1 MTSSRRADARAPAR
15 AQAGAARAKV
25 AAARA
30 AVEVPTIHFPAE
42 LPVSARREDIAAA
55 IRDHQVVIVAGE
67 TGSGKTTQIPK
78 IALELGRGR
87 AGQIGHTQ
95 PRRIAA
101 RSVADRIA
109 EELGTTLGDVVG
121 YQVRFTDTSSE
132 RTLVKVMTD
141 GILLAQIQRDPDLLT
156 YDTLIIDEA
165 HERSLNIDVLLGYLT
180 NLLPRRPDLKIIIT
194 SATIDSERFARHFAP
209 GGPIAE
215 DAGAGG
221 VGADTAAGADAENAE
236 TAARP
241 AAPVIQVT
249 GRTYPVDMRYRPL
262 TGETRGEE
270 RDLMT
275 GVTDACDELMR
286 EGPGD
291 ILVFFSGEREIRDA
305 VDALEGHLGPRVRD
319 PKHPQGVEILPLY
332 ARLSS
337 AEQHRVF
344 AQHSRRRIVLATNV
358 AETSLTVPGIH
369 YVVDPGTAR
378 ISRYSKATKVQR
390 LPIEPISQA
399 SANQRAGRAGRLAD
413 GIAIRLYA
421 QDDFESRPDFTEP
434 EILRTSLASV
444 LLQMI
449 SVGVVST
456 PDDVASFPFVEP
468 PDTRSIKD
476 GIQLLSDLGA
486 VTTNRGDRTRLTEV
500 GRKLARLPIDPR
512 QARMIV
518 EGERHGVA
526 YEAAVIA
533 AALSIQDPRER
544 PSDKRAEADLQH
556 RRFSTP
562 TSDLLGYLNL
572 WAYLRDRQHEL
583 SGSAFRRMC
592 RSEFLNYLRVR
603 EWQDLVQQ
611 LRQAAKPVGIHIKA
625 RAAKPTASDDGASD
639 GGAGGGGAGGGGAGG
654 GGTGNEGT
662 VAFLHT
668 WNEDAIHRSV
678 LAGLLTQIG
687 MQDENKVTASS
698 YAHLRGEA
706 KAIAMKRARKR
717 ATNEYLGTRGARFAI
732 QPGSPLSKKPPA
744 FVMAAQLVETNRLW
758 ARDVAR
764 IDPAWAEELAGDL
777 AKHTYSEPHWS
788 TKQGAAMAHEKVLLY
803 GVPIVAER
811 RVLWG
816 KVNPAEARE
825 LFIRN
830 ALVQGEW
837 TTHHEFWKANQ
848 SALADAADVEARTRT
863 FGLVAGEEELF
874 GFYDERIPDH
884 IVSASHFDR
893 WWKGARREH
902 PDLLTYTTELL
913 MPEAADVDP
922 SLFPDTWPQGE
933 LTFPLTYQFEPG
945 ADADGV
951 TVHIPLAVLPRVT
964 PDGFDWLVPG
974 MLPELTTATIRAL
987 PKPVRRLLVPA
998 PDAARDIVAWMAT
1011 HTPAWADLARAG
1023 DMAESYRDAFARA
1036 TRELR
1041 DAVIPAD
1048 AWVEV
1053 DDRLASHLKMTFRI
1067 VEHKNGRE
1075 SVVDESTH
1083 LLALKRSLA
1092 PQTADAVRRA
1102 VGATP
1107 AAGHHGKV
1115 SASAA
1120 PKPSTATFAG
1130 GPVVEKGE
1138 LDTWPTGLP
1147 GGALPEMIESD
1158 VGGGVIVRGYPG
1170 IVEEK
1175 GRAALRILA
1184 DARERDAVHA
1194 DGVRRLLLTE
1204 CGLATKRVTSRWTSA
1219 QSLALAASGYRT
1231 TDALVADL
1239 QLTAIRALTTVTLT
1253 TAGGD
1258 AVDAAAVR
1266 SADAYAAARDHVR
1279 DRLED
1284 EIHRL
1289 VGLVVPI
1296 VEASRALDEDIR
1308 ATTSMALLSTLAD
1321 VRALAS
1327 SLAGDGFL
1335 ARTPPDR
1342 LRHVP
1347 RYLKAARHRIEK
1359 APSQPAKDAELAW
1372 RVREIAEE
1380 LDREREAALAS
1391 IPDAARFARIDTARW
1406 MIEEFRVSL
1415 FAQQLGTD
1423 GPVSEKRIRGVLS
1436 APAN

>member
-1 MTSSRRADARAPAR
+1 MTSSRRADTRAPAR
-15 AQAGAARAKV
+15 AQIGAAREK
-25 AAARA
+25 AAAAWA
-30 AVEVPTIHFPAE
+30 AVEVPKIVYPE
-42 LPVSARREDIAAA
+42 DLPVSARRDDIAAA

-78 IALELGRGR
+78 IALDLGRGR

-109 EELGTTLGDVVG
+109 EELGTTLGEIVG

-132 RTLVKVMTD
+132 RTLIKVMTD

-180 NLLPRRPDLKIIIT
+180 NLLPRRPDLKVIIT

-209 GGPIAE
+209 GGPIP
-215 DAGAGG
+215 DDG
-221 VGADTAAGADAENAE
+221 VAGADAPPGGRDAD
-236 TAARP
+236 ARP
-241 AAPVIQVT
+241 TAPVIQVT
-249 GRTYPVDMRYRPL
+249 GRTYPVEMRYRPL

-275 GVTDACDELMR
+275 GITDACDELLR
-286 EGPGD
+286 EGHGD
-291 ILVFFSGEREIRDA
+291 ILVFLSGEREIRDA
-305 VDALEGHLGPRVRD
+305 VDTLEGHLGPRVRD
-319 PKHPQGVEILPLY
+319 AKHPQGVELLPLY
-332 ARLSS
+332 SRLSA

-344 AQHSRRRIVLATNV
+344 ASHSRRRIVLATNV

-421 QDDFESRPDFTEP
+421 EDDFASRPDFTEP

-468 PDTRSIKD
+468 PDTRAIKD
-476 GIQLLSDLGA
+476 GIQLLTDLGA
-486 VTTNRGDRTRLTEV
+486 VTTGRGGKARLTDV

-526 YEAAVIA
+526 YEVAVIA

-592 RSEFLNYLRVR
+592 KSEYLNYLRVR

-611 LRQAAKPVGIHIKA
+611 LKQAGKPAGIHVKA
-625 RAAKPTASDDGASD
+625 RAAKPTTSADGEAS
-639 GGAGGGGAGGGGAGG
+639 
-654 GGTGNEGT
+654 
-662 VAFLHT
+662 FQHT
-668 WNEDAIHRSV
+668 WDEDAIHRSV
-678 LAGLLTQIG
+678 LAGLITQIG
-687 MQDENKVTASS
+687 MQDEGKVTASS
-698 YAHLRGEA
+698 YSHLRGEA

-744 FVMAAQLVETNRLW
+744 FVMAAELVETNRLW

-764 IDPAWAEELAGDL
+764 IDPAWSEELAGDL

-788 TKQGAAMAHEKVLLY
+788 TKHGAAMAHEKVLLY

-811 RVLWG
+811 RILWG

-825 LFIRN
+825 LFIRH

-837 TTHHEFWKANQ
+837 TTHHEFWHTNQ
-848 SALADAADVEARTRT
+848 AALADAAQVEARTRT

-874 GFYDERIPDH
+874 DFYDERIPDH
-884 IVSASHFDR
+884 VVSAAHFDK
-893 WWKGARREH
+893 WWKGARRDS

-913 MPEAADVDP
+913 MPDATEVDP
-922 SLFPDTWPQGE
+922 TQFPDTWPQGE
-933 LTFPLTYQFEPG
+933 LTLPLTYQFEPG
-945 ADADGV
+945 TDADGV

-998 PDAARDIVAWMAT
+998 PDVARAIVAWLEA
-1011 HTPAWADLARAG
+1011 HSPAWEDLARAG
-1023 DMAESYRDAFARA
+1023 DMAESYREAFTRA

-1041 DAVIPAD
+1041 DVQIPAD
-1048 AWVEV
+1048 AWDEV
-1053 DDRLASHLKMTFRI
+1053 DERLPAHLKMTFRI
-1067 VEHKNGRE
+1067 VEHQGKRE
-1075 SVVDESTH
+1075 TVVDESTH

-1092 PQTADAVRRA
+1092 PQTADAVRKA
-1102 VGATP
+1102 
-1107 AAGHHGKV
+1107 V
-1115 SASAA
+1115 SASPDTGRKGKVAA
-1120 PKPSTATFAG
+1120 AAKPSPAAFAG
-1130 GPVVEKGE
+1130 GPVAEKPQ
-1138 LDTWPTGLP
+1138 LTTWPEGLP
-1147 GGALPEMIESD
+1147 GGALPDVIESD
-1158 VGGGVIVRGYPG
+1158 AGGGVIVRGYPG
-1170 IVEEK
+1170 LVAEK
-1175 GRAALRILA
+1175 DGAALRIMA
-1184 DARERDAVHA
+1184 DAATRDAAHA
-1194 DGVRRLLLTE
+1194 EGVRRLLLTE
-1204 CGLATKRVTSRWTSA
+1204 CGLAPKRITSRWTSA
-1219 QSLALAASGYRT
+1219 ESLTLAASGYKT
-1231 TDALVADL
+1231 TDSLVADL
-1239 QLTAIRALTTVTLT
+1239 QLAAIRALTAPGT
-1253 TAGGD
+1253 D
-1258 AVDAAAVR
+1258 DDAAGVR
-1266 SADAYAAARDHVR
+1266 SADAYAAVLEHVR
-1279 DRLED
+1279 HRLED
-1284 EIHRL
+1284 EIYRI

-1296 VEASRALDEDIR
+1296 AEAARVLDADIR
-1308 ATTSMALLSTLAD
+1308 STTSMALLSTLAD
-1321 VRALAS
+1321 VRAVAHG
-1327 SLAGDGFL
+1327 LAGDGFL
-1335 ARTPPDR
+1335 SRTDPER

-1347 RYLKAARHRIEK
+1347 RYLKAARHRIDK
-1359 APSQPAKDAELAW
+1359 AQLQPAKDAELAW
-1372 RVREIAEE
+1372 RVREIADEVE
-1380 LDREREAALAS
+1380 REREAAAAS
-1391 IPDAARFARIDTARW
+1391 GPDAARAARIDKARW
-1406 MIEEFRVSL
+1406 MVEEFRVSL

-1423 GPVSEKRIRGVLS
+1423 GPVSEKRIRAAL
-1436 APAN
+1436 APPAA

>member
-1 MTSSRRADARAPAR
+1 MTSSRRADTRAPAR
-15 AQAGAARAKV
+15 AQAGAARAKA

-30 AVEVPTIHFPAE
+30 AVEVPTITYPAE
-42 LPVSARREDIAAA
+42 LPVSARRQDIAAA

-209 GGPIAE
+209 GGPIPD
-215 DAGAGG
+215 DAGASGAG
-221 VGADTAAGADAENAE
+221 AGNADADT
-236 TAARP
+236 RP
-241 AAPVIQVT
+241 TAPVIQVT
-249 GRTYPVDMRYRPL
+249 GRTYPVEMRYRPL

-319 PKHPQGVEILPLY
+319 PKHPQAVEILPLY

-486 VTTNRGDRTRLTEV
+486 VTSNRGGKTRLTDV

-625 RAAKPTASDDGASD
+625 RAATPVGSD
-639 GGAGGGGAGGGGAGG
+639 GGAGGG
-654 GGTGNEGT
+654 NT

-687 MQDENKVTASS
+687 VQDESKVTASS
-698 YAHLRGEA
+698 YSHLRGEA

-717 ATNEYLGTRGARFAI
+717 ATNEFLGTRGARFAI

-816 KVNPAEARE
+816 KINPAEARE

-874 GFYDERIPDH
+874 DFYDERIPDH

-893 WWKGARREH
+893 WWKGARRDS
-902 PDLLTYTTELL
+902 PDLLTYTNELL

-933 LTFPLTYQFEPG
+933 FTLPLTYQFEPG

-998 PDAARDIVAWMAT
+998 PDAARDIVAWMARNA
-1011 HTPAWADLARAG
+1011 PAWEDLARAG
-1023 DMAESYRDAFARA
+1023 DMAESFRDAFARA

-1048 AWVEV
+1048 AWDEV
-1053 DDRLASHLKMTFRI
+1053 DGRLASHLKMTFRI

-1075 SVVDESTH
+1075 SVVAESTH

-1102 VGATP
+1102 VGAAP
-1107 AAGHHGKV
+1107 DADRKGKV

-1120 PKPSTATFAG
+1120 PKPSPATFAG

-1138 LDTWPTGLP
+1138 LATWPPGLP
-1147 GGALPEMIESD
+1147 GGALPEVIESD

-1175 GRAALRILA
+1175 GGAALRILA

-1296 VEASRALDEDIR
+1296 VEASRALDGDIR

-1327 SLAGDGFL
+1327 NLAGDGFL
-1335 ARTPPDR
+1335 SRTPPDR

-1359 APSQPAKDAELAW
+1359 APSQPARDAELAW

-1380 LDREREAALAS
+1380 LDREGEAAAGS
-1391 IPDAARFARIDTARW
+1391 IPDAARAARIDTARW
-1406 MIEEFRVSL
+1406 MIQEFRVSL

-1423 GPVSEKRIRGVLS
+1423 GPVSEKRIRGVLV
-1436 APAN
+1436 APAT

>member
-1 MTSSRRADARAPAR
+1 MASSRRADNRAPAR
-15 AQAGAARAKV
+15 AQVGATSAKSSASRAKA

-30 AVEVPTIHFPAE
+30 AVEVPPIIYPEE
-42 LPVSARREDIAAA
+42 LPVSARRDDIAAA
-55 IRDHQVVIVAGE
+55 LRDHQVVIVAGE

-78 IALELGRGR
+78 IALDLGRGR

-109 EELGTTLGDVVG
+109 EELGTTLGDIIG

-141 GILLAQIQRDPDLLT
+141 GILLAQIQRDPDLLA

-180 NLLPRRPDLKIIIT
+180 NLLPRRPDLKLIIT

-209 GGPIAE
+209 GGPIPDDAGVGD
-215 DAGAGG
+215 DAGAR
-221 VGADTAAGADAENAE
+221 GADAVTSADL
-236 TAARP
+236 ADARP
-241 AAPVIQVT
+241 TAPVIQVT
-249 GRTYPVDMRYRPL
+249 GRTYPVEMRYRPL
-262 TGETRGEE
+262 AGETRGEE

-275 GVTDACDELMR
+275 GITDACDELMR

-291 ILVFFSGEREIRDA
+291 ILVFLSGEREIRDA
-305 VDALEGHLGPRVRD
+305 VEALEGHLGPRVRD
-319 PKHPQGVEILPLY
+319 AKHPQALELLPLY
-332 ARLSS
+332 SRLSA

-344 AQHSRRRIVLATNV
+344 ASHSRRRIVLATNV

-390 LPIEPISQA
+390 LPIEPISKA

-413 GIAIRLYA
+413 GIAIRLYSE
-421 QDDFESRPDFTEP
+421 DDFAARPDFTEP

-456 PDDVASFPFVEP
+456 PDEVAAFPFVEP
-468 PDTRSIKD
+468 PDTRAIKD

-486 VTTNRGDRTRLTEV
+486 VTTNRGGKARLTDV

-611 LRQAAKPVGIHIKA
+611 LRQAAKPLGIHVKA
-625 RAAKPTASDDGASD
+625 RAAKPIAADDAEGAKGTTDTA
-639 GGAGGGGAGGGGAGG
+639 
-654 GGTGNEGT
+654 GTA
-662 VAFLHT
+662 AFLHA
-668 WNEDAIHRSV
+668 WDEDAIHRSV

-687 MQDENKVTASS
+687 MQDEGKVTASTFS
-698 YAHLRGEA
+698 HLRGEA

-732 QPGSPLSKKPPA
+732 QPSSPLSKKPPA
-744 FVMAAQLVETNRLW
+744 FVMAAELVETNRLW

-788 TKQGAAMAHEKVLLY
+788 TKRGAAMAHEKVLLY

-811 RVLWG
+811 RILWG
-816 KVNPAEARE
+816 KVNPHEARE
-825 LFIRN
+825 LFIRH

-837 TTHHEFWKANQ
+837 TTHHEFWHANQ
-848 SALADAADVEARTRT
+848 SALADAAEVEARTRT
-863 FGLVAGEEELF
+863 FGLVAGEDELF
-874 GFYDERIPDH
+874 DFYDERIPDH
-884 IVSASHFDR
+884 VVSAAHFDK
-893 WWKGARREH
+893 WWKGAQRTM
-902 PDLLTYTTELL
+902 PNLLTYTSELL
-913 MPEAADVDP
+913 MPDAADVDP
-922 SLFPDTWPQGE
+922 ARFPDAWPQGE
-933 LTFPLTYQFEPG
+933 LTLPLTYQFEPG

-974 MLPELTTATIRAL
+974 MLAELTTATIRAL

-998 PDAARDIVAWMAT
+998 PDVARDVVTWLEA
-1011 HTPAWADLARAG
+1011 HTPAWEDLARAG
-1023 DMAESYRDAFARA
+1023 DMAESYRDAFTKA
-1036 TRELR
+1036 TRALR
-1041 DAVIPAD
+1041 DVTIPAD
-1048 AWVEV
+1048 AWQEV
-1053 DDRLASHLKMTFRI
+1053 DERLPSHLKMTFRI
-1067 VEHKNGRE
+1067 VEYAGGRE
-1075 SVVDESTH
+1075 RVVDESAH

-1092 PQTADAVRRA
+1092 PQTADAVRKA
-1102 VGATP
+1102 VGASSDTRQGAKVAAAAKPTP
-1107 AAGHHGKV
+1107 A
-1115 SASAA
+1115 S
-1120 PKPSTATFAG
+1120 FAG
-1130 GPVVEKGE
+1130 GPVAEKGD
-1138 LDTWPTGLP
+1138 LQTWPAGLP
-1147 GGALPEMIESD
+1147 AGALPDVIESD
-1158 VGGGVIVRGYPG
+1158 VGGGVVVRGYPG
-1170 IVEEK
+1170 IVAEK
-1175 GRAALRILA
+1175 GGAALRIA
-1184 DARERDAVHA
+1184 PDARTRDAAHP
-1194 DGVRRLLLTE
+1194 DGIRRLLLNE
-1204 CGLATKRVTSRWTSA
+1204 CALPAKRVTSRWTSA
-1219 QSLALAASGYRT
+1219 ESLALAASGYRN

-1239 QLTAIRALTTVTLT
+1239 QWAAVTALTSPGT
-1253 TAGGD
+1253 D
-1258 AVDAAAVR
+1258 DAAAGVR
-1266 SADAYAAARDHVR
+1266 SADAYAAVR
-1279 DRLED
+1279 ERVRMALED

-1289 VGLVVPI
+1289 VALVVPI
-1296 VEASRALDEDIR
+1296 AEASRTLDAKIR
-1308 ATTSMALLSTLAD
+1308 STTSMALLSTLAE
-1321 VRALAS
+1321 VRALAAD
-1327 SLAGDGFL
+1327 LAGDGFVS
-1335 ARTPPDR
+1335 RTPPDR
-1342 LRHVP
+1342 LRHLP
-1347 RYLKAARHRIEK
+1347 RYLKAASHRIDK
-1359 APSQPAKDAELAW
+1359 AQSNPARDNELAW
-1372 RVREIAEE
+1372 KVREMVEE
-1380 LDREREAALAS
+1380 LDRARDAATAAGL
-1391 IPDAARFARIDTARW
+1391 DAARDARIEKARW

-1423 GPVSEKRIRGVLS
+1423 GPVSEKRIRAALAT
-1436 APAN
+1436 AP

>member
-1 MTSSRRADARAPAR
+1 
-15 AQAGAARAKV
+15 
-25 AAARA
+25 
-30 AVEVPTIHFPAE
+30 
-42 LPVSARREDIAAA
+42 
-55 IRDHQVVIVAGE
+55 
-67 TGSGKTTQIPK
+67 
-78 IALELGRGR
+78 
-87 AGQIGHTQ
+87 
-95 PRRIAA
+95 
-101 RSVADRIA
+101 
-109 EELGTTLGDVVG
+109 
-121 YQVRFTDTSSE
+121 
-132 RTLVKVMTD
+132 
-141 GILLAQIQRDPDLLT
+141 
-156 YDTLIIDEA
+156 
-165 HERSLNIDVLLGYLT
+165 
-180 NLLPRRPDLKIIIT
+180 
-194 SATIDSERFARHFAP
+194 
-209 GGPIAE
+209 
-215 DAGAGG
+215 
-221 VGADTAAGADAENAE
+221 
-236 TAARP
+236 
-241 AAPVIQVT
+241 
-249 GRTYPVDMRYRPL
+249 
-262 TGETRGEE
+262 
-270 RDLMT
+270 
-275 GVTDACDELMR
+275 
-286 EGPGD
+286 
-291 ILVFFSGEREIRDA
+291 
-305 VDALEGHLGPRVRD
+305 
-319 PKHPQGVEILPLY
+319 
-332 ARLSS
+332 
-337 AEQHRVF
+337 
-344 AQHSRRRIVLATNV
+344 
-358 AETSLTVPGIH
+358 
-369 YVVDPGTAR
+369 
-378 ISRYSKATKVQR
+378 
-390 LPIEPISQA
+390 
-399 SANQRAGRAGRLAD
+399 
-413 GIAIRLYA
+413 
-421 QDDFESRPDFTEP
+421 
-434 EILRTSLASV
+434 
-444 LLQMI
+444 
-449 SVGVVST
+449 
-456 PDDVASFPFVEP
+456 
-468 PDTRSIKD
+468 
-476 GIQLLSDLGA
+476 
-486 VTTNRGDRTRLTEV
+486 V

-625 RAAKPTASDDGASD
+625 RAAKPVASADDGD
-639 GGAGGGGAGGGGAGG
+639 GKA
-654 GGTGNEGT
+654 

-687 MQDENKVTASS
+687 MQDESKVTASS
-698 YAHLRGEA
+698 YSHLRGEA

-788 TKQGAAMAHEKVLLY
+788 TTKGAAMAHEKVLLY

-811 RVLWG
+811 RILWG

-825 LFIRN
+825 LFIRH

-848 SALADAADVEARTRT
+848 AALADAADLEARTRT

-874 GFYDERIPDH
+874 DFYDERLPDD

-893 WWKGARREH
+893 WWKGARRDS

-933 LTFPLTYQFEPG
+933 LTLPLTYQFEPG

-951 TVHIPLAVLPRVT
+951 TVHIPLALLPRIT

-998 PDAARDIVAWMAT
+998 PDAARDIVAWMASN
-1011 HTPAWADLARAG
+1011 TPAWDDVARAG
-1023 DMAESYRDAFARA
+1023 DMAESYRDAFTRA
-1036 TRELR
+1036 TRALR
-1041 DAVIPAD
+1041 DVTIPAD
-1048 AWVEV
+1048 AWDEV

-1067 VEHKNGRE
+1067 VEHRNGRE

-1092 PQTADAVRRA
+1092 PRTADAVRRA

-1107 AAGHHGKV
+1107 DRGRQGKV
-1115 SASAA
+1115 SAAA
-1120 PKPSTATFAG
+1120 PKPSPAAFAG

-1138 LDTWPTGLP
+1138 LSTWPVGLP
-1147 GGALPEMIESD
+1147 GEALPEVIESD

-1170 IVEEK
+1170 LVEEK
-1175 GRAALRILA
+1175 GGAALRILA
-1184 DARERDAVHA
+1184 DARERDALHA

-1239 QLTAIRALTTVTLT
+1239 QLTAIRALTTVTHT

-1296 VEASRALDEDIR
+1296 AEASRALDADIR

-1327 SLAGDGFL
+1327 DLAGDGFL

-1359 APSQPAKDAELAW
+1359 APSQLSRDAELAW
-1372 RVREIAEE
+1372 RVREMTDE
-1380 LDREREAALAS
+1380 LNREREAAAAS
-1391 IPDAARFARIDTARW
+1391 GPDAARATRIDMARW

-1423 GPVSEKRIRGVLS
+1423 GPVSEKRIRGALG
-1436 APAN
+1436 APPA

>member
-1 MTSSRRADARAPAR
+1 M
-15 AQAGAARAKV
+15 
-25 AAARA
+25 
-30 AVEVPTIHFPAE
+30 
-42 LPVSARREDIAAA
+42 SARREDIAAA

-209 GGPIAE
+209 GGPIPD
-215 DAGAGG
+215 DAGAG
-221 VGADTAAGADAENAE
+221 AYSENADAD
-236 TAARP
+236 ARP
-241 AAPVIQVT
+241 PAPVIQVT
-249 GRTYPVDMRYRPL
+249 GRTYPVEMRYRPL

-291 ILVFFSGEREIRDA
+291 VLVFFSGEREIRDA
-305 VDALEGHLGPRVRD
+305 VDALEGHLGPRARD
-319 PKHPQGVEILPLY
+319 PKHPQAVEILPLY
-332 ARLSS
+332 ARLSA

-344 AQHSRRRIVLATNV
+344 GQHSRRRIVLATNV

-486 VTTNRGDRTRLTEV
+486 VTTNRGGRTRLTDV

-572 WAYLRDRQHEL
+572 WAYLRDRQHAL

-625 RAAKPTASDDGASD
+625 RAATPVASD
-639 GGAGGGGAGGGGAGG
+639 GDRDGKA
-654 GGTGNEGT
+654 T
-662 VAFLHT
+662 AFLHT

-687 MQDENKVTASS
+687 MQDESKVTASS
-698 YAHLRGEA
+698 YTHLRGEA
-706 KAIAMKRARKR
+706 KAITMKRARKR

-764 IDPAWAEELAGDL
+764 IDPAWAEELSGDV
-777 AKHTYSEPHWS
+777 ATHTYSEPHWS

-816 KVNPAEARE
+816 KINPAEARE
-825 LFIRN
+825 LFIRH

-848 SALADAADVEARTRT
+848 AALADAADMEARTRT

-874 GFYDERIPDH
+874 DFYDERIPDH
-884 IVSASHFDR
+884 IVSSAHFDR
-893 WWKGARREH
+893 WWKGARRDS
-902 PDLLTYTTELL
+902 PDLLTYTTDFL
-913 MPEAADVDP
+913 MPAAADVDP

-933 LTFPLTYQFEPG
+933 LTLPLTYQFEPG

-974 MLPELTTATIRAL
+974 MLSELTTATIRAL

-998 PDAARDIVAWMAT
+998 PDAARDIVAWMASN
-1011 HTPAWADLARAG
+1011 TPAWDDLARAG
-1023 DMAESYRDAFARA
+1023 DMAESYRDAFMRA
-1036 TRELR
+1036 THALR
-1041 DAVIPAD
+1041 DVVIPAD
-1048 AWVEV
+1048 AWAEV

-1067 VEHKNGRE
+1067 VEHQNGRE
-1075 SVVDESTH
+1075 AAVDESTH

-1092 PQTADAVRRA
+1092 PRTAEAVRRA
-1102 VGATP
+1102 VGASD
-1107 AAGHHGKV
+1107 AAGPRRRVKAGSDMTKL
-1115 SASAA
+1115 SAA
-1120 PKPSTATFAG
+1120 SFAG
-1130 GPVVEKGE
+1130 GLVAERDA
-1138 LDTWPTGLP
+1138 LTTWPVGLP
-1147 GGALPEMIESD
+1147 GGALPDVIESD

-1170 IVEEK
+1170 LVEE
-1175 GRAALRILA
+1175 GSHAALRILA
-1184 DARERDAVHA
+1184 DARDRDVAHPA
-1194 DGVRRLLLTE
+1194 GVRRLLVTE
-1204 CGLATKRVTSRWTSA
+1204 CALATKRVTSRWTSA
-1219 QSLALAASGYRT
+1219 QSLALAATGYRN

-1239 QLTAIRALTTVTLT
+1239 HLAAVRALTRGP
-1253 TAGGD
+1253 AD
-1258 AVDAAAVR
+1258 AVGATGAGATTLDATAVR
-1266 SADAYAAARDHVR
+1266 SADAYATLR
-1279 DRLED
+1279 DRVRVQIED

-1296 VEASRALDEDIR
+1296 AEASRALGADIR
-1308 ATTSMALLSTLAD
+1308 STTSMTLLATLAD
-1321 VRALAS
+1321 VRALALE
-1327 SLAGDGFL
+1327 LAGDGFL
-1335 ARTPPDR
+1335 SRTPPER

-1347 RYLKAARHRIEK
+1347 RYLNAARQRIEK
-1359 APSQPAKDAELAW
+1359 ARSQPARDAELAW
-1372 RVREIAEE
+1372 RVREITDEVE
-1380 LDREREAALAS
+1380 REREEFSAS
-1391 IPDAARFARIDTARW
+1391 GADPQRADRIETARW
-1406 MIEEFRVSL
+1406 RIHELRVSL

-1423 GPVSEKRIRGVLS
+1423 GPVSEKRIRAALA
-1436 APAN
+1436 APPQ